1 MKSLSRAL
9 LAAKDNSLR
18 LARRS
23 LALALSATALV
34 STLLLTPAEAA
45 QTYTWQNVLSG
56 GGGGF
61 VPGIIFNP
69 TEQNLIYARTDIG
82 GAYRWN
88 QSTKKWI
95 PLMDWIGTAD
105 WNLMGVVTLATDPVE
120 PARLYIGAGT
130 YTNVWSSQNGAILR
144 STDRGATFQRTDLP
158 FKLGGN
164 MPGRNIGER
173 LAVDPHKNSILYLG
187 APSGNG
193 LWKSTDFGVT
203 WNKVTSFPNPGTYAQ
218 VPGDVYQGDITGIGW
233 VVFDPNVGTAGTAS
247 PNIYVGVVDKPTSIY
262 RSTDGGATWSA
273 VVGQPLNFFPHHATI
288 ASNGVMYVSYSDTQ
302 GPYDGGKGD
311 VWKYDTTSGTWTLI
325 SPIPSTS
332 TSDYFGYGGLAVDKQ
347 HPNTLMVASMNSWW
361 PDAIVFRSIDG
372 GTTWTRIWDWAS
384 YPSRSFR
391 YTQDVTS
398 VPWLNLNAITIDPV
412 PAVKIGWMIDGFAID
427 PFNSDRMM
435 YGTGLTLYGTENLT
449 AWDTGGKIL
458 ITPMAMGIEET
469 AVQDLVSPPSGAP
482 LVTAE
487 ADIGGFKHDSL
498 TTVPATVFPN
508 PSYATSTSIDF
519 AELSPNFMVRAGN
532 SSKSSNPTLNR
543 IVFSFDGGGNWF
555 QANSEPG
562 GVTGGGQ
569 VAANANA
576 TAVVWSPPGS
586 VVSVSSSNGNSWT
599 TSAGIPAGANIG
611 SDRVNPAKFYGFS
624 NGIFY
629 VSTNTGVSFTAS
641 GATGLPTF
649 ARFKATA
656 GHEGDIWLAASGLT
670 GGLWHSTDSGTS
682 FTKLT
687 NVTEAFNIG
696 LGKAA
701 PGQSYPA
708 LFSVATIGGVRGIF
722 RSDDVGATWIR
733 INDDQHQFALAT
745 GAITGDPRVYGRVY
759 LANNGR
765 GTIFGELSGTAT
777 PDFALS
783 AAPATV
789 SVARG
794 ATATSTITVSSLNG
808 FTGAVALS
816 AAGLPAGVTASFGAV
831 SAAGTS
837 TLTLT
842 ASSTAAATTSPASVT
857 VTGTSGTLTH
867 TAALSVSVTVPP
879 APDFSLAA
887 SPTTVSVARGATAT
901 STITVSPLN
910 GFTGA
915 VALSAS
921 GLPAGVT
928 ASFSAVS
935 AAGTST
941 LTLTAS
947 STATATTSPASVT
960 VTGTSGTL
968 THTAALAVS
977 VTVPQVADFSLS
989 SSAASLSVS
998 PGGSATAT
1006 ITVNPLNG
1014 FTGSVALSASGLPA
1028 GVTATFSPAST
1039 TGTSTLSL
1047 SASTTALASTGTIT
1061 ITGTSGTLSHTTSIG
1076 LTVTAPPDFSL
1087 AATPV
1092 NVTAALGSTGTTTV
1106 KVTKLNG
1113 FTGLLVVNYT
1123 VSGLP
1128 ANVSSTFVPDVLNGT
1143 ATFTFFVGGAAP
1155 LGVFPLTITGTAG
1168 SISHTVAVNLTVV
1181 NAPPADFSLGAS
1193 PATLSIGQG
1202 GSASSVIGI
1211 TPINLFTGAVAL
1223 SASGLPAGV
1232 TASFTPVSTAT
1243 NTSTLTLTA
1252 TGTATVGTANVTITG
1267 TSGTLSHSTTIAL
1280 TVTPATTGT
1289 GGVTIT
1295 PVVGS
1300 SSPWFSEEDITIGN
1314 TAPVTALTL
1323 TITVQ
1328 ATPGVTFNGQYNTL
1342 GSQIVQTHSSTATA
1356 VTYQYTLGAGQT
1368 LSAGTGRKFAAQFG
1382 GNGTAH
1388 PTAGDTYTAT
1398 YIVAGV
1404 SYTQTGHF

>member
-9 LAAKDNSLR
+9 CAAKETSLR
-18 LARRS
+18 FARRS
-23 LALALSATALV
+23 LALAFSAAALLS
-34 STLLLTPAEAA
+34 SSLLTPAQAA
-45 QTYTWQNVLSG
+45 QTYTWQNVVSG

-105 WNLMGVVTLATDPVE
+105 WNLMGVVTFATDPVD

-130 YTNVWSSQNGAILR
+130 YTNVWTSQNGAILR
-144 STDRGATFQRTDLP
+144 STDRGNTFQRTDLP

-173 LAVDPHKNSILYLG
+173 LVVDPHKNNILYLG

-203 WNKVTSFPNPGTYAQ
+203 WSKVTSFPNPGTYVQ
-218 VPGDVYQGDITGIGW
+218 VPGDVYQGDISGIGW

-247 PNIYVGVVDKPTSIY
+247 PNIYVGVIDKPTSIY

-273 VVGQPLNFFPHHATI
+273 LAGQPLNFFPHHATI
-288 ASNGVMYVSYSDTQ
+288 ASNGMMYVSYSDTQ

-311 VWKYDTTSGTWTLI
+311 VWKFDTASSAWTLI

-332 TSDYFGYGGLAVDKQ
+332 ADDYFGYGGLAVDKQ

-361 PDAIVFRSIDG
+361 PDAIIFRSIDA
-372 GTTWTRIWDWAS
+372 GTTWTRIWDWAG
-384 YPSRSFR
+384 YPTRSFR

-449 AWDTGGKIL
+449 AWDAGGKMV
-458 ITPMAMGIEET
+458 ITPMAQGIEET

-508 PSYATSTSIDF
+508 PSYSTSTSIDF
-519 AELSPNFMVRAGN
+519 AELSSNFMVRAGN

-555 QANSEPG
+555 QGNSEPG

-576 TAVVWSPPGS
+576 TAVLWSPPGS
-586 VVSVSSSNGNSWT
+586 VVSASSSNGNAWT
-599 TSAGIPAGANIG
+599 TSAGIPAGATIG

-641 GATGLPTF
+641 GATGLPAF
-649 ARFKATA
+649 ARFKATP
-656 GHEGDIWLAASGLT
+656 GHEGDIWLAASGTT
-670 GGLWHSTDSGTS
+670 GGLWRSTDSGTS

-687 NVTEAFNIG
+687 NVTEAMNIG

-708 LFSVATIGGVRGIF
+708 LFSVATVGGLRGIF

-777 PDFALS
+777 PDFAIA
-783 AAPATV
+783 AAPAAVT
-789 SVARG
+789 VARG
-794 ATATSTITVSSLNG
+794 ATATSTITVSPLSG
-808 FTGAVALS
+808 FTGAVTLS
-816 AAGLPAGVTASFGAV
+816 ATGLPAGVTASFSAL

-837 TLTLT
+837 TLTFT
-842 ASSTAAATTSPASVT
+842 ASNTAVATASPASVT
-857 VTGTSGTLTH
+857 VTGTSGALTH
-867 TAALSVSVTVPP
+867 SAVVAVSVTVPP
-879 APDFSLAA
+879 AADFSLSA
-887 SPTTVSVARGATAT
+887 SPATVSVARSGTAT

-935 AAGTST
+935 AVGTST

-947 STATATTSPASVT
+947 STAVATTSPASVT
-960 VTGTSGTL
+960 VTGTSGAL
-968 THTAALAVS
+968 THTAAIAVS
-977 VTVPQVADFSLS
+977 VTAPLVADFSLS
-989 SSAASLSVS
+989 SSAATLSVT
-998 PGGSATAT
+998 PGGSAIAT

-1028 GVTATFSPAST
+1028 GVTASFSPAST
-1039 TGTSTLSL
+1039 TGTSTLTL
-1047 SASTTALASTGTIT
+1047 NASTGALAATGAIT
-1061 ITGTSGTLSHTTSIG
+1061 ITGTSGTLSHTASIG
-1076 LTVTAPPDFSL
+1076 VTVTAPPDFSL

-1092 NVTAALGSTGTTTV
+1092 NVTVARGSAGTTTV

-1113 FTGLLVVNYT
+1113 FTGLLVVNYA

-1128 ANVSSTFVPDVLNGT
+1128 ANVASSFVPDVFNGT

-1155 LGVFPLTITGTAG
+1155 LGTSPITITGTAG
-1168 SISHTVAVNLTVV
+1168 AISHTVIINLTVTD
-1181 NAPPADFSLGAS
+1181 APPADFSLGAS
-1193 PATLSIGQG
+1193 PSTLSIGQG
-1202 GSASSVIGI
+1202 GSGSSVIGI
-1211 TPINLFTGAVAL
+1211 NSINLFTGTVAL
-1223 SASGLPAGV
+1223 SASSLPAGV
-1232 TASFTPVSTAT
+1232 TASFTPVSAAS

-1252 TGTATVGTANVTITG
+1252 SSTATVGVATVTITG
-1267 TSGTLSHSTTIAL
+1267 VSGALTHSTTLAL
-1280 TVTPATTGT
+1280 TVTAAGGGT
-1289 GGVTIT
+1289 GGVTVT
-1295 PVVGS
+1295 PSVGS
-1300 SSPWFSEEDITIGN
+1300 SGPWFTEESITIGN

-1323 TITVQ
+1323 TITV
-1328 ATPGVTFNGQYNTL
+1328 AVTPGVSFNGQYNTV
-1342 GSQIVQTHSSTATA
+1342 GSQFVQTHSSTAA
-1356 VTYQYTLGAGQT
+1356 AITYQYTLATGQT
-1368 LSAGTGRKFAAQFG
+1368 LGTGAGKKFAAQIG

-1404 SYTQTGHF
+1404 AYTQSGHF